1 MYNEPV
7 AINLPLQAANETET
21 KIDEDPPPYQNP
33 QLDFS
38 GGWKNHR
45 FAIFFWIH
53 TIAVILVSI
62 KLGIPVIAPYIKHN
76 AFGKSE
82 QISSNRDIKPL
93 LCGLGGAAT
102 VGGLVS
108 FLSFIALQLCAGQL
122 IKCSFFVM
130 IIIQVLFG
138 ILLLLVHWPLAI
150 APGIL
155 LLFTLIYFL
164 CVQKRISFAQ
174 AHLQAGCAGL
184 HSHPSLILIALV
196 LIIVEFLWFVFWFLM
211 VLGIQH
217 ASNNSISIIKI
228 NTIRNVNNATTFT
241 VVNTKP
247 IRLMTST
254 SITDTKIHSI
264 NDTTYLTIENSKTRK
279 NTIHSFYEEL
289 KRMNRKRTS
298 NPSTEEW
305 YSIYLH
311 RFILFLLLFSWYW
324 GAVTFGNIIHFITA
338 CSIGH
343 WWFPIEVSQQY
354 TIGTSIKRAF
364 TTNFGTICFGSF
376 FEAIIKA
383 LSSSTKE
390 HRRKSI
396 LSCIFGCILQ
406 MIDDCIGYLN
416 EWAFI
421 YAALTGQGFVQ
432 ASRSFLTLFQARGW
446 TAIINDSLVGTTL
459 FMINFVIGVISAVAG
474 GFIAYFM
481 MVESTEQIRFTI
493 IIVLISFFIGL
504 CMSTIITTILK
515 SCVRTI
521 FVCFALNPAAL
532 GATHPDHL
540 QSLTKV
546 WHEVYP
552 QEFSDSGYINP
563 YKETMV

>member
-1 MYNEPV
+1 MYNERV

-108 FLSFIALQLCAGQL
+108 FLSFIALQLCA
-122 IKCSFFVM
+122 
-130 IIIQVLFG
+130 
-138 ILLLLVHWPLAI
+138 
-150 APGIL
+150 
-155 LLFTLIYFL
+155 
-164 CVQKRISFAQ
+164 
-174 AHLQAGCAGL
+174 
-184 HSHPSLILIALV
+184 
-196 LIIVEFLWFVFWFLM
+196 
-211 VLGIQH
+211 
-217 ASNNSISIIKI
+217 
-228 NTIRNVNNATTFT
+228 
-241 VVNTKP
+241 
-247 IRLMTST
+247 
-254 SITDTKIHSI
+254 
-264 NDTTYLTIENSKTRK
+264 
-279 NTIHSFYEEL
+279 
-289 KRMNRKRTS
+289 
-298 NPSTEEW
+298 
-305 YSIYLH
+305 
-311 RFILFLLLFSWYW
+311 
-324 GAVTFGNIIHFITA
+324 VTFGNIIHFITA

-376 FEAIIKA
+376 FEAIIKS
-383 LSSSTKE
+383 LRSSTKE

-474 GFIAYFM
+474 EELSSINLKYLKYVSRKLDYIHFVKFEKIIKNFFYH
-481 MVESTEQIRFTI
+481 VQILR
-493 IIVLISFFIGL
+493 
-504 CMSTIITTILK
+504 ITT
-515 SCVRTI
+515 CYDQ
-521 FVCFALNPAAL
+521 A
-532 GATHPDHL
+532 
-540 QSLTKV
+540 
-546 WHEVYP
+546 
-552 QEFSDSGYINP
+552 YINAKQWEELILLSMP
-563 YKETMV
+563 YLRILDINHEDSIQNNDLKYHDLIKQFNSSF

>member
-62 KLGIPVIAPYIKHN
+62 KLGIPAIAPYIKHN

-82 QISSNRDIKPL
+82 QMSSNRDIKPL

-108 FLSFIALQLCAGQL
+108 FLSFIALQLC
-122 IKCSFFVM
+122 
-130 IIIQVLFG
+130 
-138 ILLLLVHWPLAI
+138 
-150 APGIL
+150 
-155 LLFTLIYFL
+155 
-164 CVQKRISFAQ
+164 
-174 AHLQAGCAGL
+174 
-184 HSHPSLILIALV
+184 
-196 LIIVEFLWFVFWFLM
+196 
-211 VLGIQH
+211 
-217 ASNNSISIIKI
+217 
-228 NTIRNVNNATTFT
+228 
-241 VVNTKP
+241 
-247 IRLMTST
+247 
-254 SITDTKIHSI
+254 
-264 NDTTYLTIENSKTRK
+264 
-279 NTIHSFYEEL
+279 
-289 KRMNRKRTS
+289 
-298 NPSTEEW
+298 
-305 YSIYLH
+305 
-311 RFILFLLLFSWYW
+311 
-324 GAVTFGNIIHFITA
+324 AVTFGNIIHFITA